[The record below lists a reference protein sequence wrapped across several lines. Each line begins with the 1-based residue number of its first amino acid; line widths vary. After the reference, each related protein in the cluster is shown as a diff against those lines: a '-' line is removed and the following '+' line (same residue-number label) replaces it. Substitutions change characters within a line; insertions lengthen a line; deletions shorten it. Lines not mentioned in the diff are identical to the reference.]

1 MATAIPVFEQFDVDT
16 NINSLSSRWEDYI
29 DRYNDYCLAFDIKNP
44 ERKKAL
50 LLHSAGVGVKK
61 IHKTLA
67 IEDPTG
73 DDNVYSKTEQA
84 LNNYFMP
91 KKNIEYE
98 IFNFRQEK
106 QKPSESLDS
115 YYTRLKTLACH
126 CEFHDVNREIK
137 SQIIQFCC
145 NNTLRLKAL
154 QDPTLTLEKMLTLS
168 RSLETSKLQAAHIEN
183 NEKEEEVARIK
194 KKKHFS
200 KNKSNKCFQCGESYP
215 HKDVCP
221 AKGKTCGKCNKKNH
235 LTQFC
240 RTKHIKQID
249 KTEETSS
256 ECEDNNQYAFTAINV
271 CKEEKR
277 PTTDIKLC
285 STKINILVDT
295 GASVNLIDSTTYNT
309 LEKIPQLKKSNT
321 KNIHIWW

>member
-44 ERKKAL
+44 ERKKPL

-84 LNNYFMP
+84 LDNYFMP

-115 YYTRLKTLACH
+115 YYTRLKTLACY

-183 NEKEEEVARIK
+183 NEKEEAVARIK
-194 KKKHFS
+194 KNKNFS

-249 KTEETSS
+249 
-256 ECEDNNQYAFTAINV
+256 
-271 CKEEKR
+271 
-277 PTTDIKLC
+277 
-285 STKINILVDT
+285 
-295 GASVNLIDSTTYNT
+295 
-309 LEKIPQLKKSNT
+309 
-321 KNIHIWW
+321 

>member
-1 MATAIPVFEQFDVDT
+1 M
-16 NINSLSSRWEDYI
+16 
-29 DRYNDYCLAFDIKNP
+29 
-44 ERKKAL
+44 
-50 LLHSAGVGVKK
+50 LHSAGVGVKK

-84 LNNYFMP
+84 LNNYFIP

-126 CEFHDVNREIK
+126 CVFHDVNREIK

-145 NNTLRLKAL
+145 NNTLSLKAL
-154 QDPTLTLEKMLTLS
+154 QDPTLTLEKMITLS

-194 KKKHFS
+194 KKKKFS

-221 AKGKTCGKCNKKNH
+221 AKKAKHVENV
-235 LTQFC
+235 
-240 RTKHIKQID
+240 TKGTI
-249 KTEETSS
+249 
-256 ECEDNNQYAFTAINV
+256 
-271 CKEEKR
+271 
-277 PTTDIKLC
+277 
-285 STKINILVDT
+285 
-295 GASVNLIDSTTYNT
+295 
-309 LEKIPQLKKSNT
+309 
-321 KNIHIWW
+321 